1 MMGTPNYMSPEQA
14 SGKAVD
20 HRSDIFAV
28 GAVIYETL
36 LYRQAF
42 PGKDWQVVLPAI
54 LHDSPEPPS
63 QVDPTID
70 PRLDAI
76 IAKAMARDPAAR
88 YQDLRALARD
98 LQKVREVC
106 ESLEA
111 DQAETVPTP
120 IATPVPTPS
129 VTPVSTP
136 RHTPS
141 RVGTDRARL
150 DMLRKAKVKRHVEA
164 AEAAL
169 DRSDVDAALAEAED
183 ASLLDV
189 DDTQV
194 MRLLE
199 AVREAHDAREFDTHV
214 SGARHHLAERSLTE
228 ALRLVDQALELQPS
242 DPTAVDLRQT
252 VVQAFDERD
261 RQRERAR
268 LLERTLR
275 EAYAALESEKPE
287 AAIRAASEVL
297 AYDPNHQEAARLKQ
311 QALAA
316 GEERRRHEAFERQAR
331 QAVETARREFEA
343 GDHTAAF
350 TRLQDLRPRHPLAM
364 KTLKELKKK
373 AVEVERQLHGREAS
387 QQRMESWIADQMT
400 AVQRS
405 IAEGQWDAAVAQVEE
420 LRTRAPETPNLPALT
435 TTVEQGRLAARRQ
448 REVDEYLDAAR
459 RRKTSGD
466 YPAALARVDA
476 ALALWEGHP
485 EATALRQE
493 IDEFVTTAEEQRE
506 SEAAARR
513 KAGQDEIGMWL
524 TAADDALRA
533 GRFHEALKVLKD
545 VDPEAATATQ
555 TVRPRELTRDAE
567 GRRRQARS
575 EAARLKK
582 KRQEQQR
589 QRRHA
594 LVARLVATG
603 RQAATDRRVQAGT
616 AIAATLLLVV
626 GWVVARPEGPVTEV
640 ARVIEV
646 TQPVSVPTPPPTTPL
661 LPPALASDAADD
673 ATTLE
678 ASAGALP
685 PGDEA
690 VEESP
695 SAPAPTVDVVAR
707 GIAGALEQ
715 SGTGDFAGSFDAL
728 AALNQRD
735 DRVARA
741 RDQVE
746 AEWNSAA
753 QAAADRARQLSGAGE
768 FGEALALVSG
778 FEPEHGFIDAARED
792 VERAWEADGADV
804 SRRALELA
812 AAGDHDGSITL
823 LEASVPPHSR
833 VLATLGELRANPAC
847 VAEVPSVREALMA
860 FRLDGGVMAPPPVL
874 VCEGGFRVDIQNE
887 LVRFGSGCE
896 RASASA
902 FVPVLCEGSSEWTE
916 PSALRFVLRKSGDA
930 WLITETAE
938 IETR

>member
-1 MMGTPNYMSPEQA
+1 MGLTP
-14 SGKAVD
+14 
-20 HRSDIFAV
+20 
-28 GAVIYETL
+28 VIYETL

-54 LHDSPEPPS
+54 LHDSPERPS

-98 LQKVREVC
+98 LQKVREAC

-111 DQAETVPTP
+111 DQAETVTTP
-120 IATPVPTPS
+120 IA
-129 VTPVSTP
+129 TPVSTP

-169 DRSDVDAALAEAED
+169 ERSDVDAALAEAED

-214 SGARHHLAERSLTE
+214 SGARHHLAEQSLTE

-242 DPTAVDLRQT
+242 DPTAVDLRQA

-275 EAYAALESEKPE
+275 EAYAALESGKPE

-350 TRLQDLRPRHPLAM
+350 RRLQNLKPRHPLAM
-364 KTLKELKKK
+364 KTLKELKEK
-373 AVEVERQLHGREAS
+373 AVEVEQQLHGRESS
-387 QQRMESWIADQMT
+387 QQRIQSWIADQMT

-405 IAEGQWDAAVAQVEE
+405 IAEEQWDAAVAQVEE
-420 LRTRAPETPNLPALT
+420 LRARAPETPNLPVLT

-493 IDEFVTTAEEQRE
+493 IDELVTTAEEQRE
-506 SEAAARR
+506 SEAASRR

-524 TAADDALRA
+524 TTADDALRA
-533 GRFHEALKVLKD
+533 GRFNEALKVLKD

-555 TVRPRELTRDAE
+555 TVRLRELTRDAE
-567 GRRRQARS
+567 GRRRQARA

-589 QRRHA
+589 QRRDA

-603 RQAATDRRVQAGT
+603 RRAATDRRVQAGT
-616 AIAATLLLVV
+616 AIALTLLLVV
-626 GWVVARPEGPVTEV
+626 GWVVSRPEGPVTDV

-661 LPPALASDAADD
+661 LPPTPPSDAADD

-678 ASAGALP
+678 ASAGAGALP
-685 PGDEA
+685 PGDGA

-695 SAPAPTVDVVAR
+695 SAPAPTVDDVAR
-707 GIAGALEQ
+707 GIAGALDQ
-715 SGTGDFAGSFDAL
+715 SGSGDFEGSFEAL

-812 AAGDHDGSITL
+812 AAGDHDGAITL

-833 VLATLGELRANPAC
+833 VLTTLGELRANPAC
-847 VAEVPSVREALMA
+847 AAEVPSVREALMA
-860 FRLDGGVMAPPPVL
+860 FRLDGGVVAPPPVL

-896 RASASA
+896 RAPQLSCPCCARGAPSGRNRVPSGSFSGSRVMPGSSPRPPRSRLGSAS
-902 FVPVLCEGSSEWTE
+902 WTDGMFE
-916 PSALRFVLRKSGDA
+916 PRSDSY
-930 WLITETAE
+930 
-938 IETR
+938 